1 MKICVIGLGYIGLP
15 TAAMFARAGM
25 DVLGVDRN
33 SAVTEAL
40 NEGRILIEEE
50 GLAELI
56 REVVDQ
62 GRLRAAA
69 EPEEASAFII
79 AVPTPIRE
87 DKRADMSYVESASR
101 SVIPYLRAG
110 NLVVLE
116 STSPVGTVDELMKP
130 ILEESGLRAG
140 LDFFLGHSPERV
152 IPGSILRELVA
163 NDRIAGGVNE
173 ASAKRIADLYRA
185 FVQGQIYET
194 DARTAE
200 LCKLSENTYRDVN
213 IAFANEL
220 AKICEAQ
227 GIDVW
232 NLIRLCNR
240 HPRVNIHQP
249 GPGVGGHC
257 IAVDPWFIVEKNP
270 EQARIIRLARDTND
284 GMPPYVAEKVSEI
297 LKDVTNPVVG
307 VLGIT
312 YKPDVDDTRE
322 SPILTLMDLLQKRG
336 VAVRF
341 FDPHVSG
348 RAGASKDALEAAAGC
363 DLLVLGVNHQAFR
376 SLDYQALAGA
386 MRSPVLLDTR
396 NCADAEAAAR
406 AGFTLYSLGR

>member
-15 TAAMFARAGM
+15 TAAMFARSGM

-33 SAVTEAL
+33 NIITEAL
-40 NEGRILIEEE
+40 NEGRIVIEED

-56 REVVDQ
+56 RSVVSE
-62 GRLRAAA
+62 GKLRAAA
-69 EPEEASAFII
+69 QPEEASVFII
-79 AVPTPIRE
+79 AVPTPISE
-87 DKRADMSYVESASR
+87 SKTADGFRRSR
-101 SVIPYLRAG
+101 GPFCRISGRGIVI
-110 NLVVLE
+110 LE
-116 STSPVGTVDELMKP
+116 STSPVGAVEADEAN
-130 ILEESGLRAG
+130 LEESGLRAG
-140 LDFFLGHSPERV
+140 VDFFLGHSPERV

-220 AKICEAQ
+220 AKICEEL
-227 GIDVW
+227 GIDAW

-257 IAVDPWFIVEKNP
+257 IAWIPVHRGKNRRSPHHPPGPGNQRQYACLRSRQGRSDPERLRRSRRGRSWNHL
-270 EQARIIRLARDTND
+270 QAR
-284 GMPPYVAEKVSEI
+284 
-297 LKDVTNPVVG
+297 
-307 VLGIT
+307 
-312 YKPDVDDTRE
+312 
-322 SPILTLMDLLQKRG
+322 RG
-336 VAVRF
+336 
-341 FDPHVSG
+341 
-348 RAGASKDALEAAAGC
+348 
-363 DLLVLGVNHQAFR
+363 
-376 SLDYQALAGA
+376 
-386 MRSPVLLDTR
+386 
-396 NCADAEAAAR
+396 
-406 AGFTLYSLGR
+406 

>member
-15 TAAMFARAGM
+15 TAAMFARSGM

-33 SAVTEAL
+33 IIITEAL
-40 NEGRILIEEE
+40 NEGRIVIEEN

-56 REVVDQ
+56 RSVVSE
-62 GRLRAAA
+62 GRLRAA
-69 EPEEASAFII
+69 EQPEEAEAFII
-79 AVPTPIRE
+79 AVPTPIGE
-87 DKRADMSYVESASR
+87 NKQADMTFVESATR
-101 SVIPYLRAG
+101 SLVPYLRPG
-110 NLVVLE
+110 NIVILE

-130 ILEESGLRAG
+130 ILEKSGLRAG
-140 LDFFLGHSPERV
+140 TDFFLGHSPERV
-152 IPGSILRELVA
+152 IPGSILRELVC

-173 ASAKRIADLYRA
+173 ASARKIAELYRA
-185 FVQGQIYET
+185 FVQGEIYET

-220 AKICEAQ
+220 AKICEDL

-270 EQARIIRLARDTND
+270 KEARIIRLARETND
-284 GMPPYVAEKVSEI
+284 SMPSYVADKIGCI
-297 LKDVTNPVVG
+297 LKDCADPAVG

-312 YKPDVDDTRE
+312 YKPDVDDVRE
-322 SPILTLMDLLQKRG
+322 SPVLALMELLQQRG
-336 VAVRF
+336 IDLAYY
-341 FDPHVSG
+341 DPHAKDRPGSS
-348 RAGASKDALEAAAGC
+348 RDALEAAKGK
-363 DLLVLGVNHQAFR
+363 DLLVVGVNHQAFKE
-376 SLDYQALAGA
+376 LDYAALARV
-386 MRSPVLLDTR
+386 MRRANLLDTR
-396 NCADAEAAAR
+396 NCTDEQAAAR
-406 AGFTLYSLGR
+406 AGFTTYYLGR

>member
-15 TAAMFARAGM
+15 TAAMFARSGM

-33 SAVTEAL
+33 NIITEAL
-40 NEGRILIEEE
+40 NEGRIVIEEN

-56 REVVDQ
+56 RSVVSE
-62 GRLRAAA
+62 GRLRAAVQ
-69 EPEEASAFII
+69 PEEASAFII

-87 DKRADMSYVESASR
+87 NKTADMTFVESATR
-101 SVIPYLRAG
+101 SLVPYLRPE
-110 NLVVLE
+110 NIVILE

-130 ILEESGLRAG
+130 ILEESGLKAG
-140 LDFFLGHSPERV
+140 VDFYLGHSPERV
-152 IPGSILRELVA
+152 IPGSILQELVC

-173 ASAKRIADLYRA
+173 ASARKIAELYRT
-185 FVQGQIYET
+185 FVRGEIYET

-220 AKICEAQ
+220 AKICEDL
-227 GIDVW
+227 GIDAW

-270 EQARIIRLARDTND
+270 EEARIIRLARETND
-284 GMPPYVAEKVSEI
+284 SMPAYVAGKIDQI
-297 LKDVTNPVVG
+297 LKDCKDPAVG

-312 YKPDVDDTRE
+312 YKPDVDDVRE
-322 SPILTLMDLLQKRG
+322 SPVLTLMELLRQRG
-336 VAVRF
+336 LDVTY
-341 FDPHVSG
+341 FDPHV
-348 RAGASKDALEAAAGC
+348 KDRPGSTADAVEAAKGK
-363 DLLVLGVNHQAFR
+363 DLLIVGVNHQAFKE
-376 SLDYQALAGA
+376 LDYEALARV
-386 MRSPVLLDTR
+386 MRKANLLDTR
-396 NCADAEAAAR
+396 NCTDAEAAAR
-406 AGFTLYSLGR
+406 AGFTTYYLGR

>member
-15 TAAMFARAGM
+15 TAAMFARSGM

-33 SAVTEAL
+33 NIITEAL
-40 NEGRILIEEE
+40 NEGRIVIEEN

-56 REVVDQ
+56 RSVVSE
-62 GRLRAAA
+62 GRLRAAVQ
-69 EPEEASAFII
+69 PEEASAFII

-87 DKRADMSYVESASR
+87 NKTADMTFVESATR
-101 SVIPYLRAG
+101 SLVPYLRPG
-110 NLVVLE
+110 NIVILE

-130 ILEESGLRAG
+130 ILEESGLQAG
-140 LDFFLGHSPERV
+140 VDFYLGHSPERV
-152 IPGSILRELVA
+152 IPGSILRELVC

-173 ASAKRIADLYRA
+173 ASARKIAELYRT
-185 FVQGQIYET
+185 FVRGEIYET

-220 AKICEAQ
+220 AKICEEL
-227 GIDVW
+227 GIDAW

-270 EQARIIRLARDTND
+270 EEARIIRLARETND
-284 GMPPYVAEKVSEI
+284 SMPAYVAGKVDQI
-297 LKDVTNPVVG
+297 LKGCADPAVG

-312 YKPDVDDTRE
+312 YKPDVDDVRE
-322 SPILTLMDLLQKRG
+322 SPVLALMDLLRQRG
-336 VAVRF
+336 ITLAYY
-341 FDPHVSG
+341 DPHAKNRPGSTPNAV
-348 RAGASKDALEAAAGC
+348 EAAKGK
-363 DLLVLGVNHQAFR
+363 DLLIVGVNHQAFKE
-376 SLDYQALAGA
+376 LDYEALARV
-386 MRSPVLLDTR
+386 MRKANLLDTR
-396 NCADAEAAAR
+396 NCTDAEAAAR
-406 AGFTLYSLGR
+406 AGFTTYYLGR